1 MYRSNVQVDCTSEMS
16 GHDSRFNCWT
26 HKQNENVQYWGEK
39 DEQRHSNCSEDSGMP
54 ESGSQSGLDLKLYN

>member
-1 MYRSNVQVDCTSEMS
+1 MDCTSETS
-16 GHDSRFNCWT
+16 GHDSCCNCWT

-54 ESGSQSGLDLKLYN
+54 ESGSQSGLDQKLYN